1 MAVVYAFM
9 TKFNIDNIAI
19 MSGMGRNLKLP
30 KFTDTSI
37 EDADVNLSISSILP
51 YSPIAITIIVL
62 SSQ

>member
-19 MSGMGRNLKLP
+19 MSGMGSNLKLP

-37 EDADVNLSISSILP
+37 EDADVNLSIIKH
-51 YSPIAITIIVL
+51 SPIAISL
-62 SSQ
+62 L